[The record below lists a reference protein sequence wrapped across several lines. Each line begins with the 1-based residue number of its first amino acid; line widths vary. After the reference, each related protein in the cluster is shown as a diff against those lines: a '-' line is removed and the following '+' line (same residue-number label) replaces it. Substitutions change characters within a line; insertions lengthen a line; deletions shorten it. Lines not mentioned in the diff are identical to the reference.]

1 MNKLEA
7 LLRYHEAELALD
19 KLETRIKTSP
29 ERQKLNKLYG
39 FLSEQQAQIN
49 GIRTQLEA
57 RNANVSKLTS
67 HFDEL
72 QKQYEL
78 ELSEIAIMENDEQC
92 TAAEM
97 AESRRALETLLEQ
110 ITAARRD
117 LYDTLSW
124 IENASGEYKE
134 TYARAG
140 KAKKEYDE
148 LRAQCDELLKS
159 SQPEVDTAKAVVET
173 AKKDVEEALLKKY
186 ALVKSH
192 HANPIAK
199 VENNQCSGCN
209 MSLPTTVVKRVSS
222 GLELVECENC
232 GRILYT

>member
-19 KLETRIKTSP
+19 RLETRLKTTP

-39 FLSEQQAQIN
+39 FLSEQQTQIN
-49 GIRTQLEA
+49 GIRAQLEA
-57 RNANVSKLTS
+57 RNATVTKLTA

-78 ELSEIAIMENDEQC
+78 ELSEIAIMENDEQV

-110 ITAARRD
+110 ITVSRRE

-124 IENASGEYKE
+124 IESASNDYKE
-134 TYARAG
+134 AFSRAG
-140 KAKKEYDE
+140 RAKKEYDE
-148 LRAQCDELLKS
+148 LRVRCDELMKDA
-159 SQPEVDTAKAVVET
+159 QPELDASNANVAACKT
-173 AKKDVEEALLKKY
+173 DVEDALLKKY
-186 ALVKSH
+186 AFVKSH
-192 HANPIAK
+192 HAVPIAK

-209 MSLPTTVVKRVSS
+209 MSLPTTVIKRVSS
-222 GLELVECENC
+222 GAELVECENC

>member
-19 KLETRIKTSP
+19 RLESRVKTSP

-39 FLSEQQAQIN
+39 FLSEQQTQIN
-49 GIRTQLEA
+49 GIRAQLEL
-57 RNANVSKLTS
+57 RNANVTKLAS
-67 HFDEL
+67 HFEEL

-97 AESRRALETLLEQ
+97 AESRRALEALLEQ
-110 ITAARRD
+110 ITAERRD

-124 IENASGEYKE
+124 IENATNDYKE

-148 LRAQCDELLKS
+148 LRAQCDDLLKAA
-159 SQPEVDTAKAVVET
+159 QPEIDAAKAVVDS
-173 AKKDVEEALLKKY
+173 AKKDVDEELLKKY
-186 ALVKSH
+186 TFVKSH
-192 HANPIAK
+192 HAVPIAK

-209 MSLPTTVVKRVSS
+209 MSLPTAVVKRVSS